1 MCVRVFLKS
10 VLTFSLSR
18 LHVFLKI
25 ISMLFIFS
33 CSAVAAAFVIFFTM
47 KYLDFIKSIFL
58 FVLSHSVMSNSLQP
72 QALKLTRLLCQ
83 WNFTGKSTGVGCYFL
98 LQGIFLTQGLNL
110 CLLLLLH
117 WQENSWP
124 LVISEI
130 SGLYDWTLSSHI
142 KALKRKQRSLEGEE
156 TLSPDYLWISN
167 LLAYT
172 DTRILARLH
181 NRESIS

>member
-1 MCVRVFLKS
+1 MWIWATCCLCVCAHFCQ
-10 VLTFSLSR
+10 SLRPCGLYPS
-18 LHVFLKI
+18 
-25 ISMLFIFS
+25 
-33 CSAVAAAFVIFFTM
+33 
-47 KYLDFIKSIFL
+47 
-58 FVLSHSVMSNSLQP
+58 
-72 QALKLTRLLCQ
+72 RLLCP
-83 WNFTGKSTGVGCYFL
+83 WNFPDKCTGVGCYFL

-181 NRESIS
+181 NRGNQFLRTDLSIYLSSLSIVFASLETSDWWDVP

>member
-98 LQGIFLTQGLNL
+98 LQGIYLTQRSKLRLL
-110 CLLLLLH
+110 CLLLWQADSLTLNPQCLH
-117 WQENSWP
+117 GIFFKLCFS
-124 LVISEI
+124 
-130 SGLYDWTLSSHI
+130 
-142 KALKRKQRSLEGEE
+142 LK
-156 TLSPDYLWISN
+156 
-167 LLAYT
+167 
-172 DTRILARLH
+172 
-181 NRESIS
+181 